1 VLRRNRRTPSA
12 DGKNQETTEQHPSVG
27 SKRNLGVD
35 TGALHPASMNTRD
48 DFNRSGFA
56 FLMSDIDLALTMT
69 QIALSAPSNS
79 AKRTRNTNNARHA
92 YDTVLHFRTL
102 VTFSDSEQE
111 QFIINLGRLK
121 SALMQLGE
129 EF

>member
-1 VLRRNRRTPSA
+1 
-12 DGKNQETTEQHPSVG
+12 
-27 SKRNLGVD
+27 
-35 TGALHPASMNTRD
+35 MNTRD